1 MIADDDGN
9 IGGSLRGDVKAR
21 HVVGQ
26 IVVEVPANP
35 DVTKFECSG
44 DATAHSYEL
53 LLVHP
58 DNKYGNYNRN
68 SNYS

>member
-1 MIADDDGN
+1 
-9 IGGSLRGDVKAR
+9 
-21 HVVGQ
+21 
-26 IVVEVPANP
+26 VVEVPANP
-35 DVTKFECSG
+35 NIAELKRRCEA
-44 DATAHSYEL
+44 ATHSYEL

>member
-1 MIADDDGN
+1 
-9 IGGSLRGDVKAR
+9 
-21 HVVGQ
+21 
-26 IVVEVPANP
+26 VVEVPANP